1 MEEGLSL
8 SDIWKYIMRKK
19 ILASI
24 LFGGITILL
33 FILILFAYNPVAGRY
48 EATFNYNWYGIEN
61 NKFANGKVFN
71 YYDII
76 SIDNVREVKRSDE
89 KFQNIDV
96 NDAIDQLDIRLKD
109 NIYTIYLKKSL
120 LHNKDL
126 DKEFLFN
133 LITMPYKEALNIEFD
148 FSSNFLGYAAANKI
162 ATKLDFLQSQ
172 IDMLKSGYSGMISYY
187 GDVALPQKNL
197 SNFYKEFD
205 AFVSNNKI
213 SEFRYL
219 AFKNSHMTKEEYK
232 SIVQQT
238 IALESEQELLRTR
251 KESLLTSLR
260 NIYESSNGNTYMDTA
275 IANYLNSLH
284 NLDSRL
290 MKINEDLTL
299 MKNANAGSY
308 DEAESEAFL
317 KEIETYKS
325 EIDAFTKTYKENV
338 QEVLKKNT
346 ILNIISFEE
355 YGRISIIFAILISII
370 FGILCSLFLTF
381 LVSYFSSK
389 KQRNHLL

>member
-24 LFGGITILL
+24 LFGGITILF

-172 IDMLKSGYSGMISYY
+172 IDMLKSG
-187 GDVALPQKNL
+187 D
-197 SNFYKEFD
+197 
-205 AFVSNNKI
+205 
-213 SEFRYL
+213 R
-219 AFKNSHMTKEEYK
+219 K
-232 SIVQQT
+232 SV
-238 IALESEQELLRTR
+238 
-251 KESLLTSLR
+251 
-260 NIYESSNGNTYMDTA
+260 
-275 IANYLNSLH
+275 
-284 NLDSRL
+284 
-290 MKINEDLTL
+290 
-299 MKNANAGSY
+299 
-308 DEAESEAFL
+308 
-317 KEIETYKS
+317 
-325 EIDAFTKTYKENV
+325 V
-338 QEVLKKNT
+338 
-346 ILNIISFEE
+346 
-355 YGRISIIFAILISII
+355 
-370 FGILCSLFLTF
+370 
-381 LVSYFSSK
+381 
-389 KQRNHLL
+389 